1 MGSGNRDRY
10 LGSIMQGNGENKLI
24 YGFQQ
29 DYWRPD
35 NIDALFPRQVSS
47 SGVNGNNNFVN
58 SDFWILPSRFVRLK
72 YFQLGYDLKAQ
83 LLKNTKFKQF
93 RVFASGTNL
102 LTFSNTKKYYIDPES
117 DQNNENYPI
126 QRTIS
131 LGVNV
136 GF

>member
-1 MGSGNRDRY
+1 M
-10 LGSIMQGNGENKLI
+10 
-24 YGFQQ
+24 
-29 DYWRPD
+29 
-35 NIDALFPRQVSS
+35 
-47 SGVNGNNNFVN
+47 
-58 SDFWILPSRFVRLK
+58 RLK

-102 LTFSNTKKYYIDPES
+102 LTFSNTKKFFVDPES

-131 LGVNV
+131 LGINV